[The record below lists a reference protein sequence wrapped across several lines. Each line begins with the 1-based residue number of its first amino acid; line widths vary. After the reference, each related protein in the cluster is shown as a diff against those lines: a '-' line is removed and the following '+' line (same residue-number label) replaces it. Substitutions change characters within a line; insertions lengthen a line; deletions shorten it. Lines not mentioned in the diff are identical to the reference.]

1 MAKNQRN
8 YTNEFKQQMVDLY
21 NKSRKS
27 VVGLSGEYGLP
38 KSTLHKW
45 IKIFSLI
52 KGSDENISL
61 TDYKALQK
69 QNQEL
74 KIENEI
80 LKKATAIFTKGR

>member
-45 IKIFSLI
+45 IKNTYS
-52 KGSDENISL
+52 
-61 TDYKALQK
+61 
-69 QNQEL
+69 QN
-74 KIENEI
+74 KIEVI
-80 LKKATAIFTKGR
+80 K

>member
-21 NKSRKS
+21 NKSSKS
-27 VVGLSGEYGLP
+27 IVELSGEYGLP

-74 KIENEI
+74 KIEN
-80 LKKATAIFTKGR
+80 